1 MTTTEEDIHFPNTT
15 WRRCQSKGEGEGSC
29 MKTKICRDRG
39 PGGTEVE
46 RKKKEAK
53 TSKGQR
59 LMRRKLVV
67 AVGK

>member
-1 MTTTEEDIHFPNTT
+1 
-15 WRRCQSKGEGEGSC
+15 

-59 LMRRKLVV
+59 LMRKKLVV